1 MLSAF
6 SDLTRMLSMLTRIAN
21 PHLLFIKCVTSFEIL
36 KKTQQYLLSQ
46 ITEMNNSEQF
56 ARHMKLFIKYSC
68 K

>member
-6 SDLTRMLSMLTRIAN
+6 CDLTCKLSMLIRIAN
-21 PHLLFIKCVTSFEIL
+21 PHLLFIKCVTSFEIK
-36 KKTQQYLLSQ
+36 KKTQQCLLSQ

-56 ARHMKLFIKYSC
+56 ARHIKLFIKYSC

>member
-6 SDLTRMLSMLTRIAN
+6 CDLTCMLSMLIRIAN

-36 KKTQQYLLSQ
+36 KKTQQCLLSQ

-56 ARHMKLFIKYSC
+56 ARLIKLFIKYSC

>member
-6 SDLTRMLSMLTRIAN
+6 CDLTCMLSMLIRIAN
-21 PHLLFIKCVTSFEIL
+21 PHLLFIKCVTSFEIT
-36 KKTQQYLLSQ
+36 KKTQQCLLSQ

-56 ARHMKLFIKYSC
+56 ARLIKLFIKYSC